1 MLSLGLKKV
10 FKCLKFDLKK
20 ILQIPGYTMV
30 GLPFWVKT
38 FFNKPFLTILLGC
51 FENVL

>member
-10 FKCLKFDLKK
+10 FKGLKFDLKNPADTRLYYGT
-20 ILQIPGYTMV
+20 IWSI
-30 GLPFWVKT
+30 F
-38 FFNKPFLTILLGC
+38 FFNKPFLTVLLGC

>member
-10 FKCLKFDLKK
+10 FKGLKFDFKNPADTRLYYGT
-20 ILQIPGYTMV
+20 IWSNC
-30 GLPFWVKT
+30 F
-38 FFNKPFLTILLGC
+38 FFNKPFLTILLRC